1 MQENCKFWAERHM
14 KSKWLTCASPNP
26 IMEIRV
32 VLWQIQLLGKEKTVI
47 YSMSITPSKLTMMGD
62 HTFYDVLALKTDF
75 EGLKILKS
83 WVNG

>member
-1 MQENCKFWAERHM
+1 
-14 KSKWLTCASPNP
+14 
-26 IMEIRV
+26 
-32 VLWQIQLLGKEKTVI
+32 
-47 YSMSITPSKLTMMGD
+47 MSITPSKPTMVED

>member
-1 MQENCKFWAERHM
+1 MVNLCKSESNYGN
-14 KSKWLTCASPNP
+14 KSCLMTNSAP
-26 IMEIRV
+26 
-32 VLWQIQLLGKEKTVI
+32 GKGKKPVI
-47 YSMSITPSKLTMMGD
+47 YSMSITPSKPTMMED